1 MNIAYYK
8 NQFMYDSEAFPDV
21 DTKAYTLTVD
31 ADFISTESGR
41 EIPSAELTVR
51 GDCPLQAGFQV
62 IIPGIPHV
70 YLVMEASFSD
80 SETRYVLHDAF
91 VEALSQKSLA
101 ISYDRSPLSPGA
113 ILTAIKDSII
123 SSLQKRH
130 IDFSVEEVGATSELG
145 FTSYGESGQKL
156 TDWIYSTASNLG
168 ATVYIQSQIETI
180 SPSDGIF
187 WRVCKAVVKWDYR
200 KTQTVPYSVIKK
212 TEVNQKFIPAEKN
225 IVVQGR
231 VQDVYADVNVVKS
244 DSGYSPVEKKDFS
257 SKTCLKYTGEI
268 LPAGSY
274 YDLTSRADESLTFGK
289 DETITLAD
297 IREWLSFYGTF
308 QKPYFLMH
316 KGFLYVSATT
326 LRKTIFGFRDN
337 FFGAIFIPS
346 SAVGIDD
353 VLGAEVSPATLTG
366 IETGSLTSWKNG
378 LTVTASGSKEGE
390 TNFVPSMTSQANEI
404 TYKNFK
410 NGGYYPKSD
419 FGLIAS
425 GVRARMSILHSKQFY
440 NSEPTLSSIFF
451 PLTTVWQRD
460 FGVLDGSVSD
470 PDGWYVVENLS
481 ASEKERIYSAP
492 ILHLHDLWRLPYL
505 SMQAVKKISPK
516 APVETIFTPSEV
528 DFSKLEVGDVVTP
541 FGSSGDAKKVTATI
555 LSFEGGKWTKDAE
568 LE

>member
-1 MNIAYYK
+1 MNVAYYK
-8 NQFMYDSEAFPDV
+8 NQFMYDSEAFPEV
-21 DTKAYTLTVD
+21 DTKAYTLTLD

-41 EIPSAELTVR
+41 EIPSAELTVK
-51 GDCPLQAGFQV
+51 GDCPIQAGFQV
-62 IIPGIPHV
+62 VIPGIPHV
-70 YLVMEASFSD
+70 YLVMEANFTEN
-80 SETRYVLHDAF
+80 ETRYVLHDAF

-113 ILTAIKDSII
+113 ILTTIKDSIL
-123 SSLQKRH
+123 SSIQKRNV
-130 IDFSVEEVGATSELG
+130 DFIVEEVGATADLG

-156 TDWIYSTASNLG
+156 TDWIYTTAKNIG
-168 ATVYIQSQIETI
+168 ATVCIQSQVTEVPFGDFTRKI
-180 SPSDGIF
+180 
-187 WRVCKAVVKWDYR
+187 CKAVIKWDYR
-200 KTQTVPYSVIKK
+200 KTQTVPYSIIKK
-212 TEVNQKFIPAEKN
+212 TEVTQKIIPAEKN
-225 IVVQGR
+225 ISITGR
-231 VQDVYADVNVVKS
+231 VQDSYAGVNTVKS
-244 DSGYSPVEKKDFS
+244 DSGYSPIEKKDFS
-257 SKTCLKYTGEI
+257 AKTCLKYTGET

-274 YDLTSRADESLTFGK
+274 YDLTSRADETLNFGK

-316 KGFLYVSATT
+316 NGFVYVSATT
-326 LRKTIFGFRDN
+326 LRKTVFGFRDN
-337 FFGAIFIPS
+337 FLGAIFIPY

-353 VLGAEVSPATLTG
+353 VLGADVSPATLTG
-366 IETGSLTSWKNG
+366 VETGSLTSWKNG

-390 TNFVPSMTSQANEI
+390 TDFVSSMTVESDQI
-404 TYKNFK
+404 TYLSTKDFN
-410 NGGYYPKSD
+410 YHPKS
-419 FGLIAS
+419 FYGKIQG
-425 GVRARMSILHSKQFY
+425 GVRARMAILHGKQFY
-440 NSEPTLSSIFF
+440 NAEPSISSIFF

-460 FGVLDGSVSD
+460 FGVLDGSEN
-470 PDGWYVVENLS
+470 PDRWAIVENLS
-481 ASEKERIYSAP
+481 ATEKERIYSVP

-541 FGSSGDAKKVTATI
+541 FGSSGDSKKVTATI